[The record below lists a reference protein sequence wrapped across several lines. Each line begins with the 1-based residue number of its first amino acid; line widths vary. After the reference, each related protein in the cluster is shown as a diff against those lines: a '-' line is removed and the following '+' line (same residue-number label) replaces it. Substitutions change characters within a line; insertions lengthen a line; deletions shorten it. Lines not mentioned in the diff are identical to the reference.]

1 MAIETLVPY
10 EETTK
15 KFIPE
20 QYKNSARLLGI
31 INSILAQCDDL
42 EIAFFE
48 ILEAL
53 SLQDAIGPAL
63 NYIGAVVG
71 VERII
76 GETDESYR
84 TRIIAGKAIS
94 GLPTPEALRNVIKF
108 VTGIENVGL
117 YPCWPA
123 GMYFVFYEQVEQD
136 LPENFSDYYTSGVDI
151 GQGTFLCCED
161 GEVHGLI
168 VLEDNGQPLV
178 IDQQWADTEYAMV
191 DDEDYLIV
199 DDANNVVVGIDYLT
213 TNESFETN

>member
-63 NYIGAVVG
+63 DYIGAVVG
-71 VERII
+71 VERIV

-84 TRIIAGKAIS
+84 TRIIAGKAIR

-123 GMYFVFYEQVEQD
+123 GMYFVLGGTTTAD
-136 LPENFSDYYTSGVDI
+136 LSVLESESMTSGAAL
-151 GQGTFLCCED
+151 GRGTFLG
-161 GEVHGLI
+161 GELGDDI
-168 VLEDNGQPLV
+168 GYIINEDNGMPFV
-178 IDQQWADTEYAMV
+178 IDWHPLYSGYQITDESDVPLITEN
-191 DDEDYLIV
+191 DEPLLV
-199 DDANNVVVGIDYLT
+199 
-213 TNESFETN
+213 E

>member
-63 NYIGAVVG
+63 DYIGAVVG
-71 VERII
+71 VERIV

-108 VTGIENVGL
+108 VTGIKNVGL

-123 GMYFVFYEQVEQD
+123 GMYFVLGGTTTVD
-136 LPENFSDYYTSGVDI
+136 LSVLESESMTSGAAL
-151 GQGTFLCCED
+151 GRGTFLR
-161 GEVHGLI
+161 GELGDDI
-168 VLEDNGQPLV
+168 GYIINEDNGMPFV
-178 IDQQWADTEYAMV
+178 IDWHPLYNGYQITDESDVPLLTEN
-191 DDEDYLIV
+191 DEPLLV
-199 DDANNVVVGIDYLT
+199 
-213 TNESFETN
+213 E

>member
-63 NYIGAVVG
+63 DYIGAVVG
-71 VERII
+71 VERIV

-123 GMYFVFYEQVEQD
+123 GMYFVLGGTTTAD
-136 LPENFSDYYTSGVDI
+136 LSVLESESMTSGAAL
-151 GQGTFLCCED
+151 GRGTFLK
-161 GEVHGLI
+161 GELGDDI
-168 VLEDNGQPLV
+168 GYIINEDNGMPFV
-178 IDQQWADTEYAMV
+178 IDWHPLYSGYQITDESDVPLITEN
-191 DDEDYLIV
+191 DEPLLV
-199 DDANNVVVGIDYLT
+199 
-213 TNESFETN
+213 E